1 MAIPPKIEHR
11 IGIQTPPEV
20 IWEIVSD
27 LSRWHEWN
35 PLHPKAE
42 GVLRIG
48 SVLTLE
54 LALPGETTQIIQ
66 PTILDWVPN
75 EQIHWKLVSK
85 RGFLKS
91 IHYIEIEQ
99 LSPASCIFSNGEIFD
114 GLLAAGA
121 VKRMRGKL
129 RAGFTAM
136 GEAVKARAEEAWR
149 ARQEMTT

>member
-11 IGIQTPPEV
+11 IGVQTPPEV

-27 LSRWHEWN
+27 LSRWHRWN
-35 PLHPKAE
+35 PLYPKAE

-48 SVLTLE
+48 SKLTLE
-54 LALPGETTQIIQ
+54 EALPGEPPRVIQ

-75 EQIHWKLVSK
+75 EQIHWKMVSK

-99 LSPASCIFSNGEIFD
+99 LSEASCIFSNGEIFD
-114 GLLAAGA
+114 GLLAAGT
-121 VKRMRGKL
+121 VRRMRGKL

-136 GEAVKARAEEAWR
+136 GERVKALAEETWR
-149 ARQEMTT
+149 ARQETTT